1 MKKVFLCLLFAAFAA
16 FPCRLNAQSVE
27 VPEGTDTAFVEAV
40 DKFMEVSGSRTT
52 LKAQFPLIMNNLRK
66 MLKDISDDVFAKI
79 EAKFQVVFLKQ
90 AVGFYAPFYERYYTL
105 EGIKGLIAFYETDL
119 GRKVARTNPSLSRD
133 LFQAGEQLGLMVLQS
148 VVEELKAEGYDVK
161 DL

>member
-1 MKKVFLCLLFAAFAA
+1 MKKVFLTLLLVSFAAFS
-16 FPCRLNAQSVE
+16 CSLNAQSVE
-27 VPEGTDTAFVEAV
+27 VPEATDTAFDEAV
-40 DKFMEVSGSRTT
+40 DKVMEVSGSKTT

-66 MLKDISDDVFAKI
+66 MLKGISDDVFAKI
-79 EAKFQVVFLKQ
+79 EAKFQVVFLKR
-90 AVGFYAPFYERYYTL
+90 AVELYAPFYERYYTL
-105 EGIKGLIAFYETDL
+105 EDIKGLIAFYETDL
-119 GRKVARTNPSLSRD
+119 GRKVARTTPSLSRD

>member
-1 MKKVFLCLLFAAFAA
+1 
-16 FPCRLNAQSVE
+16 
-27 VPEGTDTAFVEAV
+27 
-40 DKFMEVSGSRTT
+40 MEVSGSRTT

-105 EGIKGLIAFYETDL
+105 EDIKGLIAFYETDL

>member
-66 MLKDISDDVFAKI
+66 MLK
-79 EAKFQVVFLKQ
+79 
-90 AVGFYAPFYERYYTL
+90 VGFYAPFYERYYTL
-105 EGIKGLIAFYETDL
+105 EDIKGLIAFYETDL

-133 LFQAGEQLGLMVLQS
+133 LFQAGEPLVLMVLQS